1 MLPNQFIESLW
12 YWQTFQC
19 TNSPST
25 GEVPQ
30 TVLLVGYDLWLHL
43 KSAKRYFDEAIYV
56 VYFPKYISYEI
67 SEISAH
73 FKILPL
79 KQKTNANIAD
89 IVPSYFF
96 SHFQNDSKSKSFQS
110 NIALLVTF
118 QKYTFLKNGDYN
130 HHWGMQMVQA
140 SHEIC
145 FLDNFAK
152 NIEQNIL

>member
-1 MLPNQFIESLW
+1 MLQNQFIESLW

-43 KSAKRYFDEAIYV
+43 KSAEQNFHEAIYG
-56 VYFPKYISYEI
+56 VYFPKYISCEIWEI
-67 SEISAH
+67 SGH

-79 KQKTNANIAD
+79 KQKTYANITD

-118 QKYTFLKNGDYN
+118 PKYTFLKNGDFN
-130 HHWGMQMVQA
+130 HHWSIQMVQT
-140 SHEIC
+140 SHAIC
-145 FLDNFAK
+145 SLDDSAK
-152 NIEQNIL
+152 KITQNIL